1 MDKVLALLKPFL
13 KKELFEAIIIHKSL
27 DTFLDVYVPK
37 SMMPDGHYGGT
48 AGNFMDMFNNTI
60 NPMLGNEQFFDKEE
74 VATKRV
80 KEELRPGKPKTERD
94 LFGFFSAL
102 FAGSKSNN

>member
-13 KKELFEAIIIHKSL
+13 KKEIYQAIIIHKTL
-27 DTFLDVYVPK
+27 DTFLDKYVPK

-48 AGNFMDMFNNTI
+48 AGNVMDMFNNTI
-60 NPMLGNEQFFDKEE
+60 NPMLANGQFFDETEE
-74 VATKRV
+74 ATKRV

-94 LFGFFSAL
+94 LFGYVCAL
-102 FAGSKSNN
+102 FASSKSNN